1 MQLDRKKSFATIY
14 GHSNAMYEQG
24 GCLFNGSGEQVA
36 ESEQDISEPTT
47 EYDSVES
54 FLKNAL
60 NETSL
65 SRKKVAELAEKAGF
79 TWLDVETTAG
89 LLNVQRRKQG
99 VGEVW
104 KINQE

>member
-14 GHSNAMYEQG
+14 GHVNAIFEQDG
-24 GCLFNGSGEQVA
+24 MLFNGSGKQVFEPEA
-36 ESEQDISEPTT
+36 EISDPDT
-47 EYDSVES
+47 EHDSVES

-79 TWLDVETTAG
+79 AWLDVETTAG

-104 KINQE
+104 KINQ